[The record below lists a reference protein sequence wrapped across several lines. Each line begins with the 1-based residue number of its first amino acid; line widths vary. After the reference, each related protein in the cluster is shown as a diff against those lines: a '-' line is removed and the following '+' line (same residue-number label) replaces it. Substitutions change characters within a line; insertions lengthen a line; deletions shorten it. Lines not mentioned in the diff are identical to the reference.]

1 MESSA
6 PHSASGSSFAQ
17 NAQNPPKRGGVDLVV
32 DAHAVPGAEFDFDD
46 AGLVRRLL
54 VAGCHG
60 LAAPDPD
67 SAAIAPIS
75 TGSKIESPGR
85 LRRAR
90 QPSLVTSRLSQSC
103 RRGNQRPSRQRLG

>member
-17 NAQNPPKRGGVDLVV
+17 NAQNPPKRRGVDLVV

-54 VAGCHG
+54 RSLGATVSPRPIRTAPPSPRSRPEAKTAHPAG
-60 LAAPDPD
+60 
-67 SAAIAPIS
+67 SAVRAS
-75 TGSKIESPGR
+75 LR
-85 LRRAR
+85 L
-90 QPSLVTSRLSQSC
+90 
-103 RRGNQRPSRQRLG
+103 